1 METEETKP
9 KKRSRWKTIA
19 YIVFPLL
26 AAGALVWLLNRI
38 GWERIGNTLA
48 TVGWKGVL
56 ILAALGFTECLF
68 DSAALR
74 AAMLKHIG
82 LYRVLTYNSVGA
94 IVNSI
99 VPGEMGE
106 VAKASLLRRHGTL
119 QDAIAGTVLWNYI
132 FKLSRPL
139 VAFSAAATAW
149 ILGHG
154 IENWVAAV
162 VLLAT
167 LMAFLPFFLF
177 RLLVKKGAAGLIVKL
192 LRALRIIR
200 KDPEKIVE
208 AARELD
214 SRIRDFKKNQPAEY
228 WKVFGFQVAARVAG
242 WITLF
247 AAVRLVG
254 LDFSFGLCSIIYA
267 GFNVAA
273 LVITLLPARLGVN
286 EGAGYLIFSLYK
298 LDPAMGLIVYI
309 ILRLKTLVT
318 NGIPA
323 IFRT

>member
-200 KDPEKIVE
+200 KEPE
-208 AARELD
+208 
-214 SRIRDFKKNQPAEY
+214 
-228 WKVFGFQVAARVAG
+228 
-242 WITLF
+242 
-247 AAVRLVG
+247 
-254 LDFSFGLCSIIYA
+254 
-267 GFNVAA
+267 
-273 LVITLLPARLGVN
+273 
-286 EGAGYLIFSLYK
+286 
-298 LDPAMGLIVYI
+298 
-309 ILRLKTLVT
+309 
-318 NGIPA
+318 
-323 IFRT
+323 